1 MIYPMDSLVGLCK
14 KYGVYSMVD
23 AAHAIG
29 QVKTDVK
36 ASDPDF
42 WVSVGHP
49 FWSRRED
56 ELRR

>member
-49 FWSRRED
+49 SGLGGRQS
-56 ELRR
+56 